1 MQWLRRFIAKNPA
14 KVFRDGPEPITMGV
28 KKTMTNIRLQNPYM
42 DETIKV
48 KENLERIRD
57 MLEWLEQGNIDY
69 LQLQQIEPEERM
81 VTISPKNFAK
91 IDYYEEEVEDEN

>member
-28 KKTMTNIRLQNPYM
+28 KKTMTEIRLQNPYM

-48 KENLERIRD
+48 KENYKLIRD
-57 MLEWLEQGNIDY
+57 MLKRLGQGNIDY

-81 VTISPKNFAK
+81 ITISPKNFAK
-91 IDYYEEEVEDEN
+91 IDYYEAKETEL